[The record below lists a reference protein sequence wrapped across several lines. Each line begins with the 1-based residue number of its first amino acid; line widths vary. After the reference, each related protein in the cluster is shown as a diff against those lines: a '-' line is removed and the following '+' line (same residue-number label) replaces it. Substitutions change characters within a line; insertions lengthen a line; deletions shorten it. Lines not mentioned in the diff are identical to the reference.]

1 VIFAGGRV
9 MEQRLNRAERYRQQ
23 ANRYAE
29 LAKTAELDY
38 LGEFFRKTAV
48 RYVLMAEDLERWNKP
63 RTGRR
68 PNDRLTSLNE
78 RADAFLQ
85 QRASA
90 TGSPRRR
97 SRAAFPGW

>member
-1 VIFAGGRV
+1 LQMIFAGGRV

-23 ANRYAE
+23 ANRYAD

-48 RYVLMAEDLERWNKP
+48 RYVLMAEDLERWNEP

-68 PNDRLTSLNE
+68 RNDPLTSINE
-78 RADAFLQ
+78 RADVFL
-85 QRASA
+85 RASY
-90 TGSPRRR
+90 
-97 SRAAFPGW
+97 

>member
-1 VIFAGGRV
+1 

-29 LAKTAELDY
+29 LAKTAEPGY

-48 RYVLMAEDLERWNKP
+48 RYVLMAEDLERWAEP
-63 RTGRR
+63 RTGR
-68 PNDRLTSLNE
+68 NDRLTSLNE

-90 TGSPRRR
+90 TESPHRR
-97 SRAAFPGW
+97 SREAFPGW

>member
-1 VIFAGGRV
+1 

-48 RYVLMAEDLERWNKP
+48 RYMLMAQDLERWP
-63 RTGRR
+63 DPLRSDSGRDGTTLW
-68 PNDRLTSLNE
+68 DRAE
-78 RADAFLQ
+78 RFLAEARQ
-85 QRASA
+85 AS
-90 TGSPRRR
+90 
-97 SRAAFPGW
+97 